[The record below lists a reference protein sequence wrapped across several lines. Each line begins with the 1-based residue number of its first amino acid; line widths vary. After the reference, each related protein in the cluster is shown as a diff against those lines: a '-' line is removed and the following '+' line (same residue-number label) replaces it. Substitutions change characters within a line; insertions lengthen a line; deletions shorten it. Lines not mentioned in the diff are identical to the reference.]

1 MEDIDCA
8 FRDRRKEIENDP
20 RYLGASGGVTNSGLL
35 NAIDGVTNSDGRI
48 VIMTTNYIDQLDAAL
63 IRPGRVD
70 RRFEFEDASDL
81 QICGVFLK
89 FFPDASDVEA
99 WNFLSAVRSFRNEQN
114 NGISMAELQGHLMLT
129 ASDPMAAIQSC
140 SNLANENTSEDLM
153 KEISKTNSNNRLN
166 IEDVLEPKF
175 QG

>member
-99 WNFLSAVRSFRNEQN
+99 WNFLSAIRSFRNEQD
-114 NGISMAELQGHLMLT
+114 NGISMAELQVNEKIYSQTKNNHLGSSNVDSWR
-129 ASDPMAAIQSC
+129 SDGC
-140 SNLANENTSEDLM
+140 NT
-153 KEISKTNSNNRLN
+153 
-166 IEDVLEPKF
+166 VLLQFGK
-175 QG
+175 

>member
-89 FFPDASDVEA
+89 FFPRQFYRWSLGALLPFGWLLLFCSAPFVCLGFVLLLCFLLASSGCSWMV
-99 WNFLSAVRSFRNEQN
+99 
-114 NGISMAELQGHLMLT
+114 
-129 ASDPMAAIQSC
+129 AAIFLTPSQILTLPLTFC
-140 SNLANENTSEDLM
+140 H
-153 KEISKTNSNNRLN
+153 
-166 IEDVLEPKF
+166 
-175 QG
+175 

>member
-114 NGISMAELQGHLMLT
+114 NGISMAELQVDINCISYVRSKISILG
-129 ASDPMAAIQSC
+129 S
-140 SNLANENTSEDLM
+140 SNVN
-153 KEISKTNSNNRLN
+153 SK
-166 IEDVLEPKF
+166 
-175 QG
+175 

>member
-1 MEDIDCA
+1 MNSRIFTNLPFLPLFLKIRTLNLVLEDIDCA

-99 WNFLSAVRSFRNEQN
+99 WNFLSAVRSFRNEQD
-114 NGISMAELQGHLMLT
+114 NGISMAELQVGINCIICLLKNMILG
-129 ASDPMAAIQSC
+129 S
-140 SNLANENTSEDLM
+140 SNVN
-153 KEISKTNSNNRLN
+153 SK
-166 IEDVLEPKF
+166 
-175 QG
+175 